1 VVALASRAASIPL
14 LKEVRVATL
23 QLRPLSTGEILD
35 GALTLLRRHFGL
47 LFGIAVACEGVPTVV
62 DLYFELASGGRVDPT
77 AGLIVRILNGVGTL
91 LVTGATV
98 RAISE
103 AYLGG
108 IPRLGDALR
117 YAVEKFGR
125 VFGATFLSGLVT
137 FLATLAL
144 VVPGIVVFCGYSVAG
159 QVAALEPLGSSTD
172 ALRRSWALTK
182 GFKGK
187 ALVLWLVSFALV
199 LVVVIGAGALG
210 AGAGAIAGGVDA
222 AVTVLVSLVGL
233 LIYPLITSVFTLFYY
248 DLRVRKEGF
257 DLEVLSGQLG
267 SRQELRRA

>member
-1 VVALASRAASIPL
+1 
-14 LKEVRVATL
+14 VATL

-62 DLYFELASGGRVDPT
+62 DLYFELATGGRVDPT
-77 AGLIVRILNGVGTL
+77 AGLIVRILNAVGTL

-108 IPRLGDALR
+108 SPRLGDALR

-137 FLATLAL
+137 LLATLAL

-159 QVAALEPLGSSTD
+159 QVAALEPLNSSTD

-187 ALVLWLVSFALV
+187 ALVLWLVSFALF

-210 AGAGAIAGGVDA
+210 AGAGAIAGGVDT
-222 AVTVLVSLVGL
+222 AVTILVSLVGL

-267 SRQELRRA
+267 SRQEFKRT

>member
-1 VVALASRAASIPL
+1 M
-14 LKEVRVATL
+14 ATL
-23 QLRPLSTGEILD
+23 ELRPLSTGEILD

-47 LFGIAVACEGVPTVV
+47 LFGIAVVCEGVPTVV
-62 DLYFELASGGRVDPT
+62 ELYLELASGGRVDPSG
-77 AGLIVRILNGVGTL
+77 ALLVRILNAIGTL

-108 IPRLGDALR
+108 VPRLGDALR

-137 FLATLAL
+137 GLATLAFII
-144 VVPGIVVFCGYSVAG
+144 PGIIVFCGYSVAG
-159 QVAALEPLGSSTD
+159 QVAALEPLKSSTD
-172 ALRRSWALTK
+172 ALRRSWDLTK
-182 GFKGK
+182 GFRGK
-187 ALVLWLVSFALV
+187 ALVLWLVSFGLV
-199 LVVVIGAGALG
+199 LVVVIGAAVLG
-210 AGAGAIAGGVDA
+210 AAAGAAAGGIDT
-222 AVTVLVSLVGL
+222 AVTVLIALVSL

-267 SRQELRRA
+267 LRPGA